1 MAAATILLVDDTA
14 ANLSLLLDALDG
26 AGYDLRI
33 AENGLAALAQLERV
47 LPDLILL
54 DVVMPGLDGFA
65 VCERLKSEPRW
76 ANIPVIFMTV
86 LSDPDEKI
94 RAFNAGAIDYV
105 MKPVH
110 PMEVLAHVRTHLRL
124 RALQKSLEEELA
136 LRLDAEA
143 QLSQSLDRAV
153 LLLDAA
159 NRIVF
164 SSRLAQNLLYK
175 HFPDRAVDALPAA
188 LGAEGSPLRM
198 RRFRE
203 QNRKDLELIVL
214 EEAAPAPGPGVLRS
228 LGLSPR
234 EAEVLFWVAEGKG
247 NADISVILGTSPRT
261 IEKHVEHILS
271 KLGVESRLAAMRT
284 ALEVLNKGT

>member
-1 MAAATILLVDDTA
+1 MSATLLLVDDTP
-14 ANLSLLLDALDG
+14 ANLSLLLDTLGD

-33 AENGLAALAQLERV
+33 AENGQAALNQLERIT
-47 LPDLILL
+47 PDLILL

-65 VCERLKSEPRW
+65 VCRRLKSNPRW
-76 ANIPVIFMTV
+76 SGIPVIFMTV

-94 RAFNAGAIDYV
+94 RAFEAGAIDYV

-110 PMEVLAHVRTHLRL
+110 PMEVLAHVRTHLRM

-143 QLSQSLDRAV
+143 QLSESLDRAV
-153 LLLDAA
+153 VLADAGG
-159 NRIVF
+159 RIVF
-164 SSRLAQNLLYK
+164 ATRLASNLLYK
-175 HFPDRAVDALPAA
+175 HWPEHPRQKLPPE
-188 LGAEGSPLRM
+188 LEHDQGPVRV

-203 QNRKDLELIVL
+203 AGPKELEMLVL
-214 EEAAPAPGPGVLRS
+214 EETGPGPGALRA

-234 EAEVLFWVAEGKG
+234 EAEVLFWVAEGKA

-271 KLGVESRLAAMRT
+271 KLSVESRLAAMRS
-284 ALEVLNKGT
+284 ALEVLRP